1 MNDPLFLL
9 RSFADNMPVWL
20 LWLGACL
27 GHAFWMTVSLNVIYS
42 NPLPRQFLKALR
54 KVDFAIIL
62 CGPLVFGYALNVLG
76 ESGLMW
82 EGFGPR
88 RWLAP
93 YTIIACL
100 LGFVVAPICQ
110 LMYWLRRTAPQQ
122 VACTSEVI
130 DVAQILGSPPI
141 GREKQAHVALWPFNQ
156 AMQIEFTE
164 KTLRLPQLPEAWDG
178 LTILHLT
185 DLHFCGSPDRA
196 FHEFAIDESMRR
208 GIPDLIALTGDV
220 VDSPEHHRWI
230 VPILSR
236 LKWNIAALAILGNHD
251 AWRDVPTIRRRL
263 RKAKFDVLG
272 NSWKQI
278 EVRGVPMVVVGHE
291 GPWIGPTPDLTSA
304 PNDAFRLCLSHT
316 PDNIP
321 WARQNKID
329 LMLAGHVHGGQI
341 RFPLI
346 GSSFVPSRFSRQFDC
361 GTFWR
366 SPTVM
371 HVGRGLAGQHP
382 LRINCRPEV
391 TRIILRKGS

>member
-1 MNDPLFLL
+1 
-9 RSFADNMPVWL
+9 MPVWL

-42 NPLPRQFLKALR
+42 YALPRRFLKALR
-54 KVDFAIIL
+54 KVDFVIIL
-62 CGPLVFGYALNVLG
+62 AGPVVFGFSLNVMG
-76 ESGLMW
+76 EAGLVW
-82 EGFGPR
+82 EGIGPR

-93 YTIIACL
+93 YTIAACF
-100 LGFVVAPICQ
+100 LGLVVAPICQ
-110 LMYWLRRTAPQQ
+110 LMYWFRRTAPQQ
-122 VACTSEVI
+122 TSCTSEVI
-130 DVAQILGSPPI
+130 DVAEKLGSPPI

-164 KTLRLPQLPEAWDG
+164 KTLRLPQLPDAWDG

-196 FHEFAIDESMRR
+196 FHEFAIEDSMRR
-208 GIPDLIALTGDV
+208 GTPDIVALTGDV

-230 VPILSR
+230 VPILGR
-236 LKWNIAALAILGNHD
+236 LKWNLAGLAILGNHD
-251 AWRDVPTIRRRL
+251 AWRDVATIRRRL
-263 RKAKFDVLG
+263 RKARFDVIG
-272 NSWKQI
+272 NSWKTI
-278 EVRGVPMVVVGHE
+278 DVRGVPMLVVGHE
-291 GPWIGPTPDLTSA
+291 GPWIGPATDLTGA
-304 PNDAFRLCLSHT
+304 PSDLFRLCLSHT

-321 WARQNKID
+321 WARKNRID

-382 LRINCRPEV
+382 LRVNCRPEV
-391 TRIILRKGS
+391 TRIVLRKGS